1 MPIIAKKNYDSNDVL
16 FRVLESNENDEVRDF
31 VRFLRNDKNGRLVR
45 NFKEVFIKKM
55 EESYQ
60 EILVNAGI
68 KNYTE
73 QKEKYNQKE
82 AQNIIES
89 IREVKANN
97 EKEKSVKMDA
107 ELEALKQESRG
118 ESNSVRVSDE
128 VERFKNFIKKPL
140 RADSADFKDCVFA
153 TIKGLDESAF
163 KTFLIT
169 SLKKESLADLT
180 AMAKN
185 LREKTIH
192 ATSFIDAQ
200 KEVLISGIVDLAE
213 QQKELS
219 KLAEEVKILK
229 EKSAELTQQVENKEA
244 PEILVE
250 VLEDEYVDDD
260 KYQKYLDSLP
270 KEERER
276 LERESLEIAI
286 AEEERED
293 YEREYENK
301 IYQQISSKLDSAE
314 RMHENLQK
322 DLAELNNQSKEQ
334 RNEARETE
342 VDKDD
347 NTRRM

>member
-16 FRVLESNENDEVRDF
+16 FRVLESNENGEVQDF
-31 VRFLRNDKNGRLVR
+31 VKLLKNDKNGRLVR
-45 NFKEVFIKKM
+45 KFKEVFIKKM

-97 EKEKSVKMDA
+97 EKEKSVKTDA

-153 TIKGLDESAF
+153 TVKGLDESAF
-163 KTFLIT
+163 RNFLIA
-169 SLKKESLADLT
+169 SLHKESLADLT

-219 KLAEEVKILK
+219 KLAEEIKSLK
-229 EKSAELTQQVENKEA
+229 EKNAELTQQVENKEA
-244 PEILVE
+244 SE

-260 KYQKYLDSLP
+260 KYQQYLDSLP

-276 LERESLEIAI
+276 LEQESLEIAI
-286 AEEERED
+286 AEAERED
-293 YEREYENK
+293 YEREYEK
-301 IYQQISSKLDSAE
+301 KLYQQISSKLDSAE

-322 DLAELNNQSKEQ
+322 DLAELNNQPKAQ

>member
-1 MPIIAKKNYDSNDVL
+1 MFSRVIRFFDNLFLLWKSFILIALVAYISYYIYL
-16 FRVLESNENDEVRDF
+16 FMGLEA
-31 VRFLRNDKNGRLVR
+31 K
-45 NFKEVFIKKM
+45 
-55 EESYQ
+55 
-60 EILVNAGI
+60 
-68 KNYTE
+68 
-73 QKEKYNQKE
+73 
-82 AQNIIES
+82 NIIES

-153 TIKGLDESAF
+153 TVKGLDESAF

-286 AEEERED
+286 AEAERED
-293 YEREYENK
+293 YEREHENK

>member
-1 MPIIAKKNYDSNDVL
+1 MIKDFNTLLSLNDITICYKNNT
-16 FRVLESNENDEVRDF
+16 FP
-31 VRFLRNDKNGRLVR
+31 
-45 NFKEVFIKKM
+45 
-55 EESYQ
+55 
-60 EILVNAGI
+60 NAHCLLW
-68 KNYTE
+68 N
-73 QKEKYNQKE
+73 
-82 AQNIIES
+82 
-89 IREVKANN
+89 
-97 EKEKSVKMDA
+97 
-107 ELEALKQESRG
+107 
-118 ESNSVRVSDE
+118 
-128 VERFKNFIKKPL
+128 
-140 RADSADFKDCVFA
+140 
-153 TIKGLDESAF
+153 
-163 KTFLIT
+163 
-169 SLKKESLADLT
+169 
-180 AMAKN
+180 
-185 LREKTIH
+185 
-192 ATSFIDAQ
+192 
-200 KEVLISGIVDLAE
+200 
-213 QQKELS
+213 
-219 KLAEEVKILK
+219 K

-250 VLEDEYVDDD
+250 ALEDEYVDDD

-322 DLAELNNQSKEQ
+322 DLAELNNQSKAQ